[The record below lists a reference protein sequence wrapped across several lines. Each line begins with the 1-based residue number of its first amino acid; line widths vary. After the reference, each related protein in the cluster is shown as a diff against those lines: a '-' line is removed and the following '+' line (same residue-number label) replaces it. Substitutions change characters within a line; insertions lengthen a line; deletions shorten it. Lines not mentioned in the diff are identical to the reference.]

1 MGETMLSALWEA
13 GSERCAEHTSIRG
26 EPKLPW
32 AIQGTKSINQPAFQV
47 KNCMQGD
54 DFVIIF

>member
-1 MGETMLSALWEA
+1 MLSALWEA

-26 EPKLPW
+26 EPELPW
-32 AIQGTKSINQPAFQV
+32 AIQGTKSINQPASQV